1 MIVEQTG
8 QEKEVADNK
17 GKRGENKE
25 SHSLHSRGYQLR
37 LRSIVQ
43 PFDHR
48 TVPLILIVL
57 RRQKWTNII
66 KLPGRMYCTTTT
78 TRGILKGKN

>member
-8 QEKEVADNK
+8 QEKEEADNK

-25 SHSLHSRGYQLR
+25 SHSLHFRGYQLR

-48 TVPLILIVL
+48 TVPSDPYRFREAEVDEYYKTS
-57 RRQKWTNII
+57 R
-66 KLPGRMYCTTTT
+66 
-78 TRGILKGKN
+78 

>member
-8 QEKEVADNK
+8 QEKEEADNK

-25 SHSLHSRGYQLR
+25 SHSLHLEA
-37 LRSIVQ
+37 L
-43 PFDHR
+43 FN
-48 TVPLILIVL
+48 PLIIARFPLIHIVL
-57 RRQKWTNII
+57 GRQKWTNII
-66 KLPGRMYCTTTT
+66 KLPGRMYCTTTK